1 MLKKRTL
8 FTLLLLTGFAVGLWA
23 QSAKL
28 KRAKRLMEN
37 LAYTE
42 AIEQYNQILEKE
54 DNAEAKINIAE
65 AYRKVNDPENAEYWY
80 GQVVRLPEAEP
91 IHNLY
96 YGQMLQRN
104 GKCDLAKEWY
114 DNYTAA
120 VPDDERGQLLSRACD
135 YEDELMTKNSGI
147 FTINHLDINSSVDDM
162 SPAMYKDGLVFASE
176 RDQGV
181 ATKRTGAW
189 TGRPFLE
196 LYYVEARDNSSRDT
210 SGQCTFIYSR
220 PTKFTKDL
228 NSKFNDGMA
237 SFSEDESEVFFTRN
251 NVVGGK
257 TETSDEGLVKLKVFY
272 ASHEDDDD
280 WGELQ
285 SLPFNSDEY
294 SVAHPAL
301 ASGGEK
307 LYFASDM
314 PGGFGGMDLY
324 VSEKE
329 SGRWGPPMNLGPT
342 INTEGNELFPYFANN
357 GERLYFTSDGQIGLG
372 GLDIYYSED
381 RGNGE
386 WSTPENMG
394 FPINTIADDFGI
406 VFNKEGTCGYF
417 TSDRIGGAGRDDIYS
432 FVKQA
437 APVQIL
443 VYDAIT
449 NEPLEQANVVNSCTG
464 NTLITGA
471 NGKITIDQKLNECC
485 SFTANLEGYLENT
498 QEGCTTNLG
507 PGEEVIVEIP
517 LSRKLEFE
525 ITGIVFDQDSGLPMD
540 GATVTLTNDC
550 EEEEVEPIVTDA
562 SGRYTFKL
570 QKDCCYKVK
579 ATKENYLA
587 AWAEGQCTKGLEGSE
602 TLTANLYLQ
611 SILTSPSLSEN
622 EGVITRD
629 GDGPRIDGEGPT
641 TNNEKSGTVYEP
653 ALDPTTGLYLDP
665 VTGDPA
671 EGPYGEYFYENG
683 ERVEKPGFDVNP
695 NPSGLTAFMLHVY
708 YDFDQ
713 SYIREE
719 AESELEKLYTTLEEN
734 STYIIEI
741 GSHTDSRGSDR
752 YNTRLSQRRAEAIVR
767 WLADRGIDRT
777 RLVAKGYGETMNVND
792 CVNNVPCSEEKHQL
806 NRRTEFRVIG
816 NTISGSILISEPN
829 PSPDVVGCEGCPF

>member
-1 MLKKRTL
+1 MLRKRTL

-80 GQVVRLPEAEP
+80 GQVVRLPEAKP
-91 IHNLY
+91 IHSLY

-114 DNYTAA
+114 DKYTAV
-120 VPDDERGQLLSRACD
+120 VPDDERGQLLARACD
-135 YEDELMTKNSGI
+135 YEDELMTKNAGI
-147 FTINHLDINSSVDDM
+147 YTINHLDINSNLDDM
-162 SPAMYKDGLVFASE
+162 SPSMYQGGLVFASE
-176 RDQGV
+176 RDGGFAV
-181 ATKRTGAW
+181 DRKDAW

-196 LYYVEARDNSSRDT
+196 LFYVEARETGKRDST
-210 SGQCTFIYSR
+210 SICTFVYSR

-237 SFSEDESEVFFTRN
+237 SFSKDENEVFFTRN
-251 NVVGGK
+251 NIVGGK
-257 TETSDEGLVKLKVFY
+257 TETSDEGIVKLKVFY
-272 ASHEDDDD
+272 AKSEGSEE
-280 WGELQ
+280 WSKLE

-301 ASGGEK
+301 ANGGEK
-307 LYFASDM
+307 LYFSSDM

-342 INTEGNELFPYFANN
+342 INTEGNELFPYFASN
-357 GERLYFTSDGQIGLG
+357 GERLYFSSDGQIGLG
-372 GLDIYYSED
+372 GLDIYYTED

-406 VFNKEGTCGYF
+406 IFNEEGTCGYF

-449 NEPLEQANVVNSCTG
+449 EEPLEQVNVLNSCTG
-464 NTLITGA
+464 NTLTTGA
-471 NGKITIDQKLNECC
+471 NGKITLDQKLNECC
-485 SFTANLEGYLENT
+485 SFTASLEGYLDNT
-498 QEGCTTNLG
+498 QEGCTTDLS

-517 LSRKLEFE
+517 MQRKLEFE

-550 EEEEVEPIVTDA
+550 GEEEPEPIITDA

-587 AWAEGQCTKGLEGSE
+587 AWADGQCTKELSGSE

-611 SILTSPSLSEN
+611 SILVTEN
-622 EGVITRD
+622 TL
-629 GDGPRIDGEGPT
+629 
-641 TNNEKSGTVYEP
+641 TNGNRPEP
-653 ALDPTTGLYLDP
+653 VLDPTTGLYIDP
-665 VTGDPA
+665 LTGDPA
-671 EGPYGEYFYENG
+671 EGRYGNHSYRNG
-683 ERVEKPGFDVNP
+683 ERVPNEDVYTPNVPGTGTTSTGTSTGGPIPF
-695 NPSGLTAFMLHVY
+695 LLHVY

-719 AESELEKLYTTLEEN
+719 AEPELDKLYTTLVEN
-734 STYIIEI
+734 PTYIVEI

-752 YNTRLSQRRAEAIVR
+752 YNRRLSQRRAEAIVR
-767 WLADRGIDRT
+767 WLGNRGIERT
-777 RLVAKGYGETMNVND
+777 RLVARGYGETINVND
-792 CVNNVPCSEEKHQL
+792 CINNVPCSEEKHQL
-806 NRRTEFRVIG
+806 NRRTEFKVIG
-816 NTISGSILISEPN
+816 NTTEGTILISEPN
-829 PSPDVVGCEGCPF
+829 PNPAVVGCEGCPF